1 MKTMEIALLFI
12 DERLINSTNKW
23 NETIGMEW
31 NGMKKEEKQENAY
44 VYMIERERERETRPT
59 SMKEDL
65 K

>member
-31 NGMKKEEKQENAY
+31 NEEGGKARKR
-44 VYMIERERERETRPT
+44 VRLHDRERERER
-59 SMKEDL
+59 D
-65 K
+65 